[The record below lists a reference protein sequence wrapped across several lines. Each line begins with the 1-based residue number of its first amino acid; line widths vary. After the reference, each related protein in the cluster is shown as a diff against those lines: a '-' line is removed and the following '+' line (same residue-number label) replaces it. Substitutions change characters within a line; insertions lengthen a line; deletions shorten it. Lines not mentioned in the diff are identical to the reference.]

1 MPLLPLASGLSFGFN
16 NATPSGFIICGLLVV
31 LSIASWVAM
40 TRKFLLLKR
49 ARKANATFCSD
60 LRRSPHPLSLYQA
73 GERFLEAPMFHVY
86 HDACRELAFYLLNTD
101 TVDAHFSR
109 RLQSAGRITPSEM
122 NAVKETMERAVSEAA
137 LRLETGLG
145 VVASA
150 LSGAPVLGLL
160 GTVWGVMESFGG
172 LSNIA
177 DGGGLRALAPGLSSA
192 MLTTIAGLVVAL
204 PSMFGYN
211 FLVSRIRLQIAR
223 IEHFS
228 ADFASILDRHFVD
241 HRTTTPDL
249 PSAISDLDSIGLDA
263 FSGAPSGLASSPPIE
278 VHS

>member
-1 MPLLPLASGLSFGFN
+1 MPQLHLASGLSFGLQ
-16 NATPSGFIICGLLVV
+16 NATPSGLVICGLLVL
-31 LSIASWVAM
+31 LSVASWVAM

-49 ARKANATFCSD
+49 ARRANAVFCGD
-60 LRRSPHPLSLYQA
+60 LRRSPHPLSLFQA

-86 HDACRELAFYLLNTD
+86 HDACRELSFYLLDTD
-101 TVDAHFSR
+101 TVDATFSH

-122 NAVKETMERAVSEAA
+122 NAVKETMDRAVSEAA
-137 LRLETGLG
+137 MRLESGLG

-160 GTVWGVMESFGG
+160 GTVWGVMDSFSG
-172 LSNIA
+172 LSGIA
-177 DGGGLRALAPGLSSA
+177 DGAGLRALAPGLSSA
-192 MLTTIAGLVVAL
+192 MLTTIAGLVVAI

-211 FLVSRIRLQIAR
+211 YLVSRLRLQIAR

-241 HRTTTPDL
+241 HR
-249 PSAISDLDSIGLDA
+249 PSPPAIPSLGELDSIGLDA
-263 FSGAPSGLASSPPIE
+263 FSGAPSGLSSASPL
-278 VHS
+278 

>member
-1 MPLLPLASGLSFGFN
+1 MPQLHLASGLSFGLQY
-16 NATPSGFIICGLLVV
+16 ATPSGLVICGLLVL

-49 ARKANATFCSD
+49 ARRANAAFCGD
-60 LRRSPHPLSLYQA
+60 LRRSPHPLSLFQA

-86 HDACRELAFYLLNTD
+86 HDACRELSFYLLDTD
-101 TVDAHFSR
+101 TVDATFSH

-122 NAVKETMERAVSEAA
+122 NAVKETMDRAVSEAA
-137 LRLETGLG
+137 MRLENGLG

-160 GTVWGVMESFGG
+160 GTVWGVMDSFSG
-172 LSNIA
+172 LSGIA
-177 DGGGLRALAPGLSSA
+177 DGAGLRALAPGLSSA
-192 MLTTIAGLVVAL
+192 MLTTIAGLVVAI

-211 FLVSRIRLQIAR
+211 YLVSRVRLQVAR

-241 HRTTTPDL
+241 HR
-249 PSAISDLDSIGLDA
+249 PSPLDIPSLGKLDSIGLDA
-263 FSGAPSGLASSPPIE
+263 FSGAPSGLSSASPL
-278 VHS
+278 